1 MINCA
6 KCNVHISLVTDKLST
21 SKYLCLECGKSVQ
34 SGDEYRLVWRPIVPH
49 DEKCVICLDFKT
61 CKYYN
66 TFTDDFMCQGCY
78 EK

>member
-1 MINCA
+1 MKYKTIVIDPA
-6 KCNVHISLVTDKLST
+6 WDLKLL
-21 SKYLCLECGKSVQ
+21 SKSATKSMQ